1 MGLIGN
7 RKPRRFGRLAA
18 AAYFKKF
25 AVQMA
30 PNLFP
35 QLPI

>member
-7 RKPRRFGRLAA
+7 RKPRRFGSLAA

-25 AVQMA
+25 AVMA